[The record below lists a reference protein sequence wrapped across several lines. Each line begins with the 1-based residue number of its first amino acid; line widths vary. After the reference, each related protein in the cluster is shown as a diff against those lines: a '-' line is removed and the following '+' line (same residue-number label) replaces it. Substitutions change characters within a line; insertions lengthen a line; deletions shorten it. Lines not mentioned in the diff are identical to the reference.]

1 MDITHRPPEVN
12 RTVSAAPPASP
23 TAAEPRSGARVGAPT
38 DAPPGAGT
46 EAPFERRLGL
56 LLLGASLVLGAAFRL
71 HRALSDDGIYWPDEV
86 YQSLEPAHRLVYGY
100 GLVAWEFVEGARN
113 WALPGLV
120 AGVLGLGRLVGLT
133 DPAGYL
139 AWVKGFFA
147 LVGTA
152 TAWATWRLARAAGA
166 STLAASGGAALFA
179 LASVPLYFAPRAM
192 SENASALPV
201 VLGLALALPG
211 TASRRALV
219 AGASLLGL
227 AVLLRLQNG
236 VFCAGLVAVLLCR
249 RQWRQA
255 GVALAVLSGWALAF
269 GLLDALTWGRWFHSA
284 IVYLD
289 FNVLQGKAAQW
300 GTEPFG
306 YYPRVLR
313 TAMPALTVVTAALA
327 LVAVPRAWAL
337 ASLAAAFFVLH
348 ALQPHKEL
356 RFLVPV
362 LPLFAALAGVGLDS
376 ASRLLRGAPARATAT
391 VAVAAGAL
399 LSAAGAGA
407 LTFGQ
412 LGQYER
418 VRPRD
423 SAWDDQGPVNR
434 LLEVAGRRD
443 DVCGLKVE
451 AVHLAWAGGYSYFHR
466 KVPLYPHTGPGRE
479 SRRFS
484 HVITRVGFEGAGTRV
499 ARDGPVALVK
509 LPVAGCAP
517 DPGYSW
523 RLP

>member
-1 MDITHRPPEVN
+1 
-12 RTVSAAPPASP
+12 VSAVPPAPPPVPA
-23 TAAEPRSGARVGAPT
+23 
-38 DAPPGAGT
+38 DAPVGPPDREALA
-46 EAPFERRLGL
+46 EAPSERRLGWVL
-56 LLLGASLVLGAAFRL
+56 LWGVLALGAAFRL
-71 HRALSDDGIYWPDEV
+71 HGATHDDGIYWPDEV

-120 AGVLGLGRLVGLT
+120 AGVLGLGRLLGLT

-139 AWVKGFFA
+139 PWVKGFFA

-152 TAWATWRLARAAGA
+152 TAWATWRLSRAAGA

-192 SENASALPV
+192 SENASVLPV
-201 VLGLALALPG
+201 VLGLALALPKG
-211 TASRRALV
+211 ASRRALG

-236 VFCAGLVAVLLCR
+236 VFCVGLLGVLLAR
-249 RQWRQA
+249 RQWRDA
-255 GVALAVLSGWALAF
+255 GLALGVLAGWALAF
-269 GLLDALTWGRWFHSA
+269 GLLDKLTWGRWFHSA

-289 FNVLQGKAAQW
+289 FNLVQGKAAQW
-300 GTEPFG
+300 GTEPFD

-313 TAMPALTVVTAALA
+313 RAMPVLSVSTGVLAVLALPRTWGLWVLTAA
-327 LVAVPRAWAL
+327 
-337 ASLAAAFFVLH
+337 FVLLH
-348 ALQPHKEL
+348 AEQPHKEL

-376 ASRLLRGAPARATAT
+376 VLRVLRGTPARATAT
-391 VAVAAGAL
+391 VAVVAGAL
-399 LSAAGAGA
+399 VSGASAGT
-407 LTFGQ
+407 LTFGD
-412 LGQYER
+412 LGQYEQ
-418 VRPRD
+418 VRPKD
-423 SAWDDQGPVNR
+423 SAWDDQGAVNR
-434 LLEVAGRRD
+434 LLEAAGRRD

-451 AVHLAWAGGYSYFHR
+451 VVHLAWTGGYSYFHR
-466 KVPLYPHTGPGRE
+466 KVPLYPHNGPPRN
-479 SRRFS
+479 SRRYS
-484 HVITRVGFEGAGTRV
+484 HVLTARGYEGPAT
-499 ARDGPVALVK
+499 PVAEEGSLVLAK
-509 LPVAGCAP
+509 LPDATCAP